1 MVKTN
6 SRSHKVRAGYI
17 LHSSVQFSH
26 RTAGHSMYC
35 ICTKTIP
42 FMYKLENQGLNKRKN
57 KKKTHLQ
64 GQNFKKSQNYSA
76 IKNCLKKKKKYK
88 CNHK

>member
-42 FMYKLENQGLNKRKN
+42 FMYKLENQGLNKTKN
-57 KKKTHLQ
+57 KKQKPISKVKT
-64 GQNFKKSQNYSA
+64 
-76 IKNCLKKKKKYK
+76 LKKVKTILQLKTA
-88 CNHK
+88 